1 MLTVQ
6 VDASR
11 VVTRLERI
19 DAATRTALRGAIVSI
34 TRDLTARVLAKLSGG
49 VLNYRTG
56 ALYRSI
62 KANLVENPT
71 SIYGQVFSDGSVP
84 YARIHEYGGTIQHPG
99 SSKFQAWQGPAGW
112 VFTHFTRPH
121 PIPIPERS
129 YLRSSLAEMQNDI
142 VARLT
147 IAVKS
152 AVKAS

>member
-1 MLTVQ
+1 MLTIQ

-11 VVTRLERI
+11 VVAKIDRI
-19 DAATRTALRGAIVSI
+19 DASTRTALRGAIVSI
-34 TRDLTARVLAKLSGG
+34 TRELTARVQAKLSGG
-49 VLNYRTG
+49 VLNYRSG

-71 SIYGQVFSDGSVP
+71 SIYGRVYSDGSVP

-121 PIPIPERS
+121 AIPIPQRS
-129 YLRSSLAEMQNDI
+129 YLRSSLAEMQGEI

-147 IAVKS
+147 TAVRS
-152 AVKAS
+152 AVSSA